1 MPTFTQPY
9 DAPDHGVATL
19 DAPGDAASQLAF
31 EVGAC
36 LPALPVLQAQLQEAI
51 KTVESSVVDVCASFM
66 TIAQQARDAVATS
79 AAMGGRGEREE
90 REGAT
95 VGKLME
101 SCSQAFERLLQH
113 IERSSQLIHST
124 SDRIAHV
131 ETGLKDIFGL
141 LASIDDLASDVYVI
155 ALNGTIEAARAG
167 AQGAAFGVVAQHTR
181 DLASQARRTS
191 EEIREIVTQVSKQAT
206 QTSQSLQHQAAAD
219 RDCVAASRAEVAHAL
234 ADLNA
239 THERLSDTVA
249 QSAATNKE
257 LASNISRVV
266 TTMQF
271 QDAAAQR
278 VGHVAHTLGEMHAAL
293 QTHWEAA
300 GSLGHEQA
308 SHWLDHMSRQ
318 YVMHAERLI
327 LHDAHGDPSSSDE
340 LGDNIELF

>member
-1 MPTFTQPY
+1 MSTFSS
-9 DAPDHGVATL
+9 ACNATDLGGAVL
-19 DAPGDAASQLAF
+19 DAPSDAVNELAL

-51 KTVESSVVDVCASFM
+51 KTVESSVVNVCASFM
-66 TIAQQARDAVATS
+66 TIAQQARDAVAAS
-79 AAMGGRGEREE
+79 AAIEGGGNASQHQ
-90 REGAT
+90 GAT

-124 SDRIAHV
+124 SDRIAQV
-131 ETGLKDIFGL
+131 ETGMKDIFGL

-181 DLASQARRTS
+181 ELASQARRTS
-191 EEIREIVTQVSKQAT
+191 DEIREIVTQVSKQAT
-206 QTSQSLQHQAAAD
+206 QTSESLQHQAAAD

-234 ADLNA
+234 DNLKA
-239 THERLSDTVA
+239 THQCLSDAVA
-249 QSAATNKE
+249 QSSATNQE

-271 QDAAAQR
+271 QDAVAQR
-278 VGHVAHTLGEMHAAL
+278 VGHVAHTLGEIHDAL
-293 QTHWEAA
+293 QTRWEEA
-300 GSLGHEQA
+300 GGLGHDQS
-308 SHWLDHMSRQ
+308 SHWLEHMSRQ
-318 YVMHAERLI
+318 YVMHAERQVMQ
-327 LHDAHGDPSSSDE
+327 DANGESSPSDD

>member
-1 MPTFTQPY
+1 MPTLTRSCN
-9 DAPDHGVATL
+9 ASDHGGAVL
-19 DAPGDAASQLAF
+19 EAPGDAVSELAL

-51 KTVESSVVDVCASFM
+51 KTVEGSVVDVCASFM
-66 TIAQQARDAVATS
+66 TIAQQARDAVAAS
-79 AAMGGRGEREE
+79 AAIEGRGEPSQQQ
-90 REGAT
+90 GVT

-124 SDRIAHV
+124 SERIAHV
-131 ETGLKDIFGL
+131 ETGMKDIFGL
-141 LASIDDLASDVYVI
+141 LSSIDDLASDVYVI

-181 DLASQARRTS
+181 ELASQARRTS

-206 QTSQSLQHQAAAD
+206 QTSESLQHQAAAD
-219 RDCVAASRAEVAHAL
+219 RDCVVASRAEVAHAL
-234 ADLNA
+234 ADLST
-239 THERLSDTVA
+239 THQCLSEAVA
-249 QSAATNKE
+249 QSSATNKE

-271 QDAAAQR
+271 QDAVAQR

-293 QTHWEAA
+293 QTRWEEA
-300 GSLGHEQA
+300 GGLGQDQA

-318 YVMHAERLI
+318 YVMQAERRE
-327 LHDAHGDPSSSDE
+327 LHDAHGASSPSDD